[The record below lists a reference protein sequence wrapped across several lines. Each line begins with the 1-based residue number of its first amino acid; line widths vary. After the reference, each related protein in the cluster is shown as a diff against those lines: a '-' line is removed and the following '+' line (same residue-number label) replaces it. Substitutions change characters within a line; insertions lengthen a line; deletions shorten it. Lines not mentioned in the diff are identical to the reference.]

1 MIGAVGD
8 AVAQLIAVVNVVLVP
23 AGGVAHNPVALLV
36 WMFLVLSLL
45 AAVWTFLRSLM
56 RRRTPTT
63 NADARS
69 SVVTSNSAARPRR
82 RTRVQRERTEPARLG
97 VWTRVFIRLGMV
109 SLTIDEFRSLNKAD
123 RTRYAGDKRYD
134 PRYFASASEVT
145 EAERRAFDRDR
156 LRRVQA
162 RLARHGWVDPEAA
175 STTPRRRRSLPDW
188 MQPDQAQ
195 PGSTADRSPSVA
207 EPGIDPLTGAYNAE
221 WARLSDPD
229 YQIPPE
235 HPAYVA
241 LFDRPEQAAN

>member
-109 SLTIDEFRSLNKAD
+109 SLTIDEFRS
-123 RTRYAGDKRYD
+123 YD